1 MSKRDKMS
9 TDYGLYKRPKRRTTR
24 FGTFF
29 TVILCCCFSFL
40 PHKQNG
46 GNHSLLIGFEE
57 AKKQKEQQ
65 RQQTKNYWQKYCI
78 IIFIKTEEQQIC
90 WNGAE
95 GGRKMKCVLTGNGNI
110 MFLTVLLFFLC
121 FYYN

>member
-1 MSKRDKMS
+1 M
-9 TDYGLYKRPKRRTTR
+9 
-24 FGTFF
+24 
-29 TVILCCCFSFL
+29 

-57 AKKQKEQQ
+57 AQKQKEQQ

-90 WNGAE
+90 WNSWE
-95 GGRKMKCVLTGNGNI
+95 WGRGREENEMCFDRKWKYYVSYCTPLFSL
-110 MFLTVLLFFLC
+110 FLL
-121 FYYN
+121 